1 MTKKRKIVDPIPA
14 SFDSY
19 DQAANFWDTHDIT
32 DYPDEFTPI
41 EIETE
46 FHGRRYEL
54 EVDEDVMSALRKRA
68 KQQRV
73 SVSDLA
79 STLLR
84 ERV

>member
-1 MTKKRKIVDPIPA
+1 MSKTKKPVEPIPS

-19 DQAANFWDTHDIT
+19 EQAANFWDTHDTT
-32 DYPDEFTPI
+32 DYPDEFSSI
-41 EIETE
+41 EVETE

-84 ERV
+84 ECV